1 MNTKEK
7 KTIQRRMVE
16 KQFRYKRFVNGF
28 KFFAWYA
35 AVAYAMVNIFDI
47 LIMLADDSYIV
58 VFSWTIFFGLIVVG
72 VAFILIQFLLGSIDL
87 NEIEKEIRKAEHV
100 NEEQMFVYEQ
110 KISDKENPTKEDI
123 KLQLKIRKLEIRQE
137 KLNFELD
144 LLDKAK

>member
-7 KTIQRRMVE
+7 KPIQRQMVE

-35 AVAYAMVNIFDI
+35 AVVYIFNI
-47 LIMLADDSYIV
+47 LIMLAVDADHIV
-58 VFSWTIFFGLIVVG
+58 VFFCSIFFGWIVVG
-72 VAFILIQFLLGSIDL
+72 VAFTLIQFLWGSIDL
-87 NEIEKEIRKAEHV
+87 KEIEKEMRKAEHV
-100 NEEQMFVYEQ
+100 NEEQISVYEQ

-123 KLQLKIRKLEIRQE
+123 KLQLKIRKLEIRQQ